1 MGRQHAEALH
11 DHPEVDL
18 VAVADLRGQVAEEVG
33 AWLGSMPFS
42 DYEEM
47 LKSHSFDLLVT
58 ATPDPLHRDPVIAA
72 IQAAVPNLVVEKPFA
87 TNMAD
92 ANAMYEA
99 AERKGSSLFVMFANR
114 SRPLDIATRYVV
126 RQGLVGRVVY
136 GEVRLD
142 DNIAVPTMMWGT
154 RTKEWAGSSTVAH
167 FLLSHV
173 VDLLRWYFHPAE
185 VKEVHA
191 ISSQEV
197 IGYTPDVFDAF
208 LTFDSGLKMRVKSEW
223 IKHIESL
230 VEFYIC
236 LSGSEGT
243 IVYNKIPGFGVEAGW
258 RANLSARV
266 GAEELM
272 AHQRSLIERGI
283 GVSALVK

>member
-1 MGRQHAEALH
+1 M
-11 DHPEVDL
+11 
-18 VAVADLRGQVAEEVG
+18 VAVADLRGQVAEEIG
-33 AWLGSMPFS
+33 ARLGSMPFS

-58 ATPDPLHRDPVIAA
+58 ATPDPLHRAPAIAA
-72 IQAAVPNLVVEKPFA
+72 IQAGVPNLVVEKPFA

-92 ANAMYEA
+92 ADAMYEA
-99 AERKGSSLFVMFANR
+99 AERKGASLFVMFANR
-114 SRPLDIATRYVV
+114 SRPLDIATRYVA
-126 RQGLVGRVVY
+126 RQGLVGRMVY

-173 VDLLRWYFHPAE
+173 IDLLRWSFHPAE

-191 ISSQEV
+191 ISSREV
-197 IGYTPDVFDAF
+197 LGYTPDVFDAF
-208 LTFDSGLKMRVKSEW
+208 LTFDSGLKLWVKSEW

-236 LSGSEGT
+236 LSDSEGT

-283 GVSALVK
+283 DVSALVKQRPLLMGASCSARGT

>member
-33 AWLGSMPFS
+33 AWLDSMPFS

-136 GEVRLD
+136 GEVR
-142 DNIAVPTMMWGT
+142 VPRNGPGARPSLTSSSVTWSTCFDGT
-154 RTKEWAGSSTVAH
+154 S
-167 FLLSHV
+167 
-173 VDLLRWYFHPAE
+173 
-185 VKEVHA
+185 
-191 ISSQEV
+191 
-197 IGYTPDVFDAF
+197 
-208 LTFDSGLKMRVKSEW
+208 
-223 IKHIESL
+223 
-230 VEFYIC
+230 
-236 LSGSEGT
+236 
-243 IVYNKIPGFGVEAGW
+243 IPP
-258 RANLSARV
+258 RSRRCMPSAAR
-266 GAEELM
+266 
-272 AHQRSLIERGI
+272 R
-283 GVSALVK
+283 